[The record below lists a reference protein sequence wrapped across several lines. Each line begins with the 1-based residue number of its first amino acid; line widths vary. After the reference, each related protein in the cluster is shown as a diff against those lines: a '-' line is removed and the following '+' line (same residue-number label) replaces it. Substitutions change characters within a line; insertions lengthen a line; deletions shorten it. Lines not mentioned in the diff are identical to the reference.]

1 MAAAGYGKRSAPDQ
15 APRTREMF
23 AHLPVREAYIATY
36 VDRLP
41 DGAAMDVKTLAKA
54 LPYGQQAIRSA
65 LTNLSEAGHLRRVRE
80 TVGEGRTQW
89 VWRTHFSRTA
99 RDDAWWDK
107 YLKVDAPPEPKAQA
121 ATAPAEEPEA
131 YETLAAVGRADSR
144 MGLSHAEC
152 VALAP
157 LAALWLARGVTRE
170 ALVRALTA
178 GLPAVVHAPGALA
191 RTRLRD
197 KLPPEPPRS
206 AATAVVR
213 LLECTGCGTP
223 GRPEA
228 LAGGLCRACH
238 GRPPEEPAPVDVAAL
253 AAAARAASRAGRDRF
268 VTSLSR

>member
-15 APRTREMF
+15 APRAREMF
-23 AHLPVREAYIATY
+23 AHLPAREAYIATY

-41 DGAAMDVKTLAKA
+41 DGAAMDVKTLART

-80 TVGEGRTQW
+80 MVGEGRTQW
-89 VWRTHFSRTA
+89 VWRTYFSRTA
-99 RDDAWWDK
+99 RDDAWWEEH
-107 YLKVDAPPEPKAQA
+107 LEVDAPPEPKAQA
-121 ATAPAEEPEA
+121 APTEEPEA
-131 YETLAAVGRADSR
+131 YEALAAVGRADSR

-157 LAALWLARGVTRE
+157 LAALWLARGATRE

-191 RTRLRD
+191 RTRLRG
-197 KLPPEPPRS
+197 KLPPEPPQP
-206 AATAVVR
+206 AAPVVR

-238 GRPPEEPAPVDVAAL
+238 GRPPEEPATVDVAAL